1 MKKQRRGYAV
11 SVEVDGFPG
20 WNDRDRPEDMRSLIE
35 RLLAD
40 AVPHYNPQVEFVGE
54 APEADNAS

>member
-11 SVEVDGFPG
+11 SVEVDGVPG

-40 AVPHYNPQVEFVGE
+40 AVPHYNPKVEFVGE
-54 APEADNAS
+54 APEA